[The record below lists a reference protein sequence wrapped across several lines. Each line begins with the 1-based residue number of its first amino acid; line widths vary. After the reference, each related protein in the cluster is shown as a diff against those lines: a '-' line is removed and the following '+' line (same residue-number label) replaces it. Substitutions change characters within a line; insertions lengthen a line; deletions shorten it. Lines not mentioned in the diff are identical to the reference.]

1 MLLCSLVFSISV
13 TLTRLATAIK
23 SNILRHT
30 LSACWRQQ
38 TITFCNQKG
47 KRTLS
52 GSLEADGD
60 LTLTPNNWG
69 DMDVPCKEGLGGGR
83 VSVLVT
89 QACSL
94 PCYTTHHWHHF
105 YIIIHPAKEIQDSS
119 WCRVMFSLPPPDSCL
134 NAGIHAGKTR
144 PNRDITKPRS
154 ISLLRAVFC
163 FNVITTQ
170 YCLRVW
176 RCNSAENVSSFAFL

>member
-1 MLLCSLVFSISV
+1 MLLCSLVFSITV
-13 TLTRLATAIK
+13 TLTRPATAIK
-23 SNILRHT
+23 SNTLRHT
-30 LSACWRQQ
+30 LSARWRQQ

-47 KRTLS
+47 KQTLS

-60 LTLTPNNWG
+60 LRLTPNNWG
-69 DMDVPCKEGLGGGR
+69 DMDVPCKEGSGGGR

-89 QACSL
+89 QAC
-94 PCYTTHHWHHF
+94 YTTHHRHHF
-105 YIIIHPAKEIQDSS
+105 HIIIHPVKEIHDSS
-119 WCRVMFSLPPPDSCL
+119 WRRVMFSLPLPDSCL

-154 ISLLRAVFC
+154 ISPLRAVFC
-163 FNVITTQ
+163 FNEITTQ